1 MAEIPV
7 ERKEKSGLPWWLLP
21 LLGLLALLLLLLFL
35 MRGCNPAAV
44 VDNTNGNANR
54 VVTTA
59 NMNANRGMMNGGVNS
74 GAATATTTTANT
86 GGGNNGNTAVV
97 FNEEARIREANERAR
112 AAMEK
117 YYPNGTPQ
125 QVIEALNFSAINFA
139 KGSSD
144 IPEADKPLL
153 KQAAEQLKKSP
164 ADTRVQI
171 DGYTDNDGEPTAN
184 QKLSERRAATVR
196 NQLVGYGV
204 PTAMLSTKGYGETN
218 PKASNDTAEGRFENR
233 RIEYK
238 VATGNTTVEKVA
250 PNSNGGK

>member
-7 ERKEKSGLPWWLLP
+7 ERNAKSAFPWWLIP
-21 LLGLLALLLLLLFL
+21 LILLLLLLPL
-35 MRGCNPAAV
+35 IWYCSRNNAVV

-54 VVTTA
+54 VISTA
-59 NMNANRGMMNGGVNS
+59 NMNANRMMN
-74 GAATATTTTANT
+74 AN
-86 GGGNNGNTAVV
+86 NNTAVV
-97 FNEEARIREANERAR
+97 FNEADRIRQANERAR

-125 QVIEALNFSAINFA
+125 QVIEALNYSAINFA
-139 KGSSD
+139 KGSND

-164 ADTRVQI
+164 TDTRIQI
-171 DGYTDNDGEPTAN
+171 DGYTDNDGDPAAN

-196 NQLVGYGV
+196 NFLVSSGV
-204 PTAMLSTKGYGETN
+204 PAAMLSMKGYGETN
-218 PKASNDTAEGRFENR
+218 PKASNDTPEGKFENR

-238 VATGNTTVEKVA
+238 VATSNTTVEKVA
-250 PNSNGGK
+250 PDSNGGK